1 VTSPR
6 ASLEIAGLSKRFAE
20 VIAVDGVTLAI
31 GAGELFSLLG
41 PSGCG
46 KTTLLRLIAGL
57 EAPTTGTLRI
67 GGADLTAAP
76 AHRRP
81 VNLVFQHYALFPHFT
96 VAENVG
102 FGLRYQTP
110 SPPPPS
116 SKPSKPPR
124 PDRRAL
130 VAQALAL
137 VRLENLGRRYPHEI
151 SGGQRQRVALARA
164 LVLSPQVLLLDEPLA
179 ALDRKLR
186 KEMQQ
191 ELRRLQRTLGI
202 TFVFVTHD
210 QEEALAMSDRIAV
223 MNRGRVEQ
231 IGTPAQIF
239 ERPSTAF
246 VAEFMGAPN
255 FWTAEVRAAT
265 AEGLL
270 LALPGGPDFLLPCP
284 APGPT
289 RHPGDLVN
297 LVVRPEKLTLRAAA
311 PAALRS
317 TAPAAPASTAP
328 AAASSTAAVPATP
341 SSAAPA
347 ALRSAAPA
355 APSPAAPAAPAGR
368 MELPVTVEERVYQ
381 GASTLVTVRDAA
393 GARFVVQRPAAP
405 ASAGPVSGPGSGL
418 DSGPGSGLGSGP
430 GPGLDSGPG
439 SGLDIDLDL
448 GPGRPAL
455 LGWDPADAVLLR
467 EP

>member
-20 VIAVDGVTLAI
+20 VIAVDDVTLAI
-31 GAGELFSLLG
+31 RAGELFSLLG

-57 EAPTTGTLRI
+57 EPPSAGTLRI

-81 VNLVFQHYALFPHFT
+81 VNLVFQHYALFPHLT
-96 VAENVG
+96 VEENVG
-102 FGLRYQTP
+102 FGLRYQAPSSP
-110 SPPPPS
+110 SPPSP
-116 SKPSKPPR
+116 PSKPPR

-137 VRLENLGRRYPHEI
+137 VRLEDLGRRYPHEI

-231 IGTPAQIF
+231 IGTPAEIF

-284 APGPT
+284 AQGPT
-289 RHPGDLVN
+289 RHPGDLVH

-311 PAALRS
+311 PAPLRS
-317 TAPAAPASTAP
+317 TAPAAPASTAAAPRSAAP
-328 AAASSTAAVPATP
+328 AAP

-347 ALRSAAPA
+347 ALPSAAPA
-355 APSPAAPAAPAGR
+355 APSSTPSGR
-368 MELPVTVEERVYQ
+368 VELPVTVEERVYQ

-393 GARFVVQRPAAP
+393 GVRFVVQRPAAP
-405 ASAGPVSGPGSGL
+405 ASAGPVPGPVSGL
-418 DSGPGSGLGSGP
+418 DSGPGSGPVS
-430 GPGLDSGPG
+430 GLDFGPG

-448 GPGRPAL
+448 GPGRDAL
-455 LGWDPADAVLLR
+455 LGWDPAHAVLLR